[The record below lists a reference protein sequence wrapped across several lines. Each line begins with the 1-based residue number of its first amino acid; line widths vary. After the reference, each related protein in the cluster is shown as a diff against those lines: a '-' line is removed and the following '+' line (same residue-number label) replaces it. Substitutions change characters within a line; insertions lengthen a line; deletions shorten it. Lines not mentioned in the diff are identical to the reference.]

1 MIDGNLGD
9 TGCFPAGRSDPTG
22 AVMVTRPFE
31 AARQTRQ
38 FLRFLCRTR
47 YAVVAAVVLHKH
59 GIGSRGKASTRH
71 RKDAGR
77 KGIPPIFFPL
87 T

>member
-1 MIDGNLGD
+1 VIDGNLGD

-22 AVMVTRPFE
+22 AVMDTRPFE

-47 YAVVAAVVLHKH
+47 YAMVAAAVLHKH
-59 GIGSRGKASTRH
+59 GIGSHSKASAKH
-71 RKDAGR
+71 RQR
-77 KGIPPIFFPL
+77 CW
-87 T
+87 